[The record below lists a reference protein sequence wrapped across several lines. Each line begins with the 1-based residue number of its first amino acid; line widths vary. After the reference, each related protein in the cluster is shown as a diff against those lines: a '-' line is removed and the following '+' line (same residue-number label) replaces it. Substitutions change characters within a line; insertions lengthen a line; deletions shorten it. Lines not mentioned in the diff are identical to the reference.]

1 MSLKEQDKKLPS
13 KHIEK
18 LLQHWQSH
26 IT

>member
-1 MSLKEQDKKLPS
+1 MSLKEQDKKLPC